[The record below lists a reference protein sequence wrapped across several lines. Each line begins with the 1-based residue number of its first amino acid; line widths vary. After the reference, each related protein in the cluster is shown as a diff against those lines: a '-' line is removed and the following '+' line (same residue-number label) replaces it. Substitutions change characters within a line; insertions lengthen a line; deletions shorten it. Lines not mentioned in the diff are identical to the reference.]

1 MSLWR
6 KKPIAHLLQEGEK
19 TSLRRAL
26 GALDLVLLGIG
37 AIIGTGIF
45 VLTGVVS
52 AQYSGPALILSF
64 ILSGLA
70 AAFAALS
77 YAEFAS
83 SVPVSGSV
91 YTYTYAT
98 LGEFLAWIIGWDL
111 ILEYTLAVSAVAVG
125 WSGYFQSLLSGF
137 GLGLPDV
144 LVKDPSQGGI
154 VNLPA
159 VLIILF
165 LSWLLARGVKE
176 STWFNNL
183 IVFLKIAIVLLF
195 ILVGAFYVKPE
206 NWTPFMP
213 FGWAGVFSGAAVV
226 FFAYAGFDAVS
237 SAAEEVRNPKRDLPI
252 GIIGSL
258 TICTL
263 LYISVAAVLTGM
275 IPYTELNNSAPVA
288 FALETVGQNWL
299 AGIISA
305 SAVVTITTVMLVMT
319 YGQTRIFYAM
329 SRDGLL
335 PRIFSRV
342 HPRFKTPH
350 INTWIT
356 GLFAAGLAGFI
367 PLGRLAELVNMGTLT
382 AFVLIQIGVLVLRY
396 KQPDL
401 PRGFRVPGVPFTPVL
416 GSLVALFLLFNL
428 QLITWIAF
436 FIWLG
441 VGLAIYFLYG
451 FRNSN
456 LAQPAALAQPTEE
469 GGPYHSQ

>member
-6 KKPIAHLLQEGEK
+6 KKPIERLIQESEK
-19 TSLRRAL
+19 TSLKRAL
-26 GALDLVLLGIG
+26 SALDLTLLGIG

-45 VLTGVVS
+45 VLTGVAS
-52 AQYSGPALILSF
+52 AEHAGPALVLSF

-83 SVPVSGSV
+83 TVPVSGSV

-125 WSGYFQSLLSGF
+125 WSGYFQSLLNGF
-137 GLGLPDV
+137 GLGLPEY
-144 LVKDPSQGGI
+144 LIKNPAEGGL

-165 LSWLLARGVKE
+165 ITWLLARGVKE
-176 STWFNNL
+176 SARFNNL
-183 IVFLKIAIVLLF
+183 IVFLKVAIVLLF

-213 FGWAGVFSGAAVV
+213 FGWSGVFTAAAVV
-226 FFAYAGFDAVS
+226 FFAYVGFDAVAT
-237 SAAEEVRNPKRDLPI
+237 AAEEVRNPKRDLPI
-252 GIIGSL
+252 GLIGSL
-258 TICTL
+258 AVCTI
-263 LYISVAAVLTGM
+263 LYVIVAAVLNGM
-275 IPYTELNNSAPVA
+275 VPYTKLNTPAPVA
-288 FALETVGQNWL
+288 FALEQVGQNWL

-305 SAVVTITTVMLVMT
+305 SAVITITTVMLVMA
-319 YGQTRIFYAM
+319 YGQTRIFFAM

-335 PRIFSRV
+335 PRVFSRV
-342 HPRFKTPH
+342 HPRYKTPH

-356 GLFAAGLAGFI
+356 GLVAAGLAGFI

-382 AFVLIQIGVLVLRY
+382 AFVLIQIGVIILRY
-396 KQPDL
+396 KEPNL
-401 PRGFRVPGVPFTPVL
+401 PRPFRAPGVPFTPIL
-416 GSLVALFLLFNL
+416 GALFALFLMGNL
-428 QLITWIAF
+428 PGITWMAF
-436 FIWLG
+436 FIWL
-441 VGLAIYFLYG
+441 VIGLAVYFLYG
-451 FRNSN
+451 YRNSK
-456 LAQPAALAQPTEE
+456 LAKGYQEIRENA
-469 GGPYHSQ
+469 S

>member
-6 KKPIAHLLQEGEK
+6 KKPIAHMLQEGEK

-26 GALDLVLLGIG
+26 SALDLVLLGIG

-45 VLTGVVS
+45 VLTGVAS

-137 GLGLPDV
+137 GLALPDV

-165 LSWLLARGVKE
+165 LTWLLTRGVKE
-176 STWFNNL
+176 SARFNNV
-183 IVFLKIAIVLLF
+183 IVFLKVAIVLLF

-258 TICTL
+258 AICTL

-275 IPYTELNNSAPVA
+275 IPYTELNHSAPVA

-305 SAVVTITTVMLVMT
+305 SAVVTITTVMLVMA

-335 PRIFSRV
+335 PRMFSRV
-342 HPRFKTPH
+342 HPHFKTPH

-401 PRGFRVPGVPFTPVL
+401 PRGFRVPGVPITPVL
-416 GSLVALFLLFNL
+416 GSLVALFLMFNL
-428 QLITWIAF
+428 PLITWTAF

-451 FRNSN
+451 FRNSK
-456 LAQPAALAQPTEE
+456 LAQPAALAQPSVE
-469 GGPYHSQ
+469 GGPHHSQ

>member
-1 MSLWR
+1 MNLWR
-6 KKPIAHLLQEGEK
+6 KKPIDQMIQESEK
-19 TSLRRAL
+19 SSLKRAL
-26 GALDLVLLGIG
+26 SALDLTLLGIG

-45 VLTGVVS
+45 VLTGVAS
-52 AQYSGPALILSF
+52 AEHAGPALVLSF

-77 YAEFAS
+77 YAEFS
-83 SVPVSGSV
+83 STVPVSGSV

-137 GLGLPDV
+137 GLGLPDI

-165 LSWLLARGVKE
+165 LTWLLARGVKE
-176 STWFNNL
+176 SARFNNI

-213 FGWAGVFSGAAVV
+213 FGWSGVFTAAAVV
-226 FFAYAGFDAVS
+226 FFAYVGFDAVAT
-237 SAAEEVRNPKRDLPI
+237 AAEEVRNPKRDLPI
-252 GIIGSL
+252 GLIGSL
-258 TICTL
+258 TVCTF
-263 LYISVAAVLTGM
+263 LYVIVAAVLNGM
-275 IPYTELNNSAPVA
+275 VPYTKLNTPAPVA
-288 FALETVGQNWL
+288 FALEQVGQNWL

-305 SAVVTITTVMLVMT
+305 SAVVTITTVMLVMA
-319 YGQTRIFYAM
+319 YGQTRIFFAM

-335 PRIFSRV
+335 PRVFSRV
-342 HPRFKTPH
+342 HPRYKTPY

-356 GLFAAGLAGFI
+356 GLVAAGLAGFI

-382 AFVLIQIGVLVLRY
+382 AFVLIQIGVIILRRT
-396 KQPDL
+396 QPDL
-401 PRGFRVPGVPFTPVL
+401 PRPFRAPGVPVMPII
-416 GSLVALFLLFNL
+416 GALVAIF
-428 QLITWIAF
+428 LITNLPGITWMAF
-436 FIWLG
+436 LIWL
-441 VGLAIYFLYG
+441 VIGLVIYFLYSY
-451 FRNSN
+451 RNSN
-456 LAQPAALAQPTEE
+456 LSKGLEE
-469 GGPYHSQ
+469 AR